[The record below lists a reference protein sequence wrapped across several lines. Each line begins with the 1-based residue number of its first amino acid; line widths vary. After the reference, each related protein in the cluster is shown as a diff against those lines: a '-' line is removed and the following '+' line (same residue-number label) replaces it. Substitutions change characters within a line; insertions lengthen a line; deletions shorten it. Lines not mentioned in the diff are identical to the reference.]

1 MKRVSVFLLVLVV
14 TSAAQAGYVDT
25 DNYYVMSTLELF
37 QFDGAVS
44 GSVTMEWDGADC
56 TLANITGAEQWWMQ
70 FGVTGDTGVFPSS
83 LSGGWKMTITNTSQ
97 SGRINLILLCGTAAN
112 GWQTSPGL
120 WLDPGQTGTEYLDI
134 AGPNQINWFGFA
146 FQTPETGT
154 RTFTV
159 VNPDGPDILPPSAPT
174 ALVAWGNDTIVG
186 FDWANNGETDLA
198 GYNLYRSVTS
208 GGPYTQIASGIS
220 DSDYIDTTVVNGT
233 TYYYVVTAV
242 DTLANESGYSVEVSA
257 TPMIPDPNGHFIDI
271 DGYYVMDIP
280 ELSQFDGAVSGS
292 VTMDW
297 DGSDCTLADITGS
310 EQWWMQFNITGDPC
324 VFPSSLPRGWKMT
337 ITNTS
342 QAGSINLILI
352 CSTAANGGWQSS
364 SGLWL
369 NPGQTGTA
377 YLDIIGPDQINWFG
391 FIIQTTET
399 GTRTF
404 TALTPDQ
411 IKASRHA
418 VITVDAASPIRT
430 IPMTMYGTNLTAWD
444 GSQDGTN
451 TTFNNLMIAS
461 GRKYLRM
468 PGGSW
473 ANGHLWSD
481 IEGPNGFGA
490 WKVSYNETLNLLDA
504 ISVPGEI
511 IHPTLQPIVNFPGW
525 WYETLQDETPGDDVN
540 ENYAIAH
547 VNAVNAAVAWVQDQ
561 TSRPVCAEYWEIGNE
576 IGGPWEVGYFPEISG
591 TFYGDYFADFSL
603 GMKAVNSNIKI
614 GAVAEPVH
622 KLQEWGWYQGYWTYD
637 TLVAAFAKGV
647 VPDFLIIH
655 QYPGSGADASYNP
668 KLLSSDIDTIG
679 IYTSNLDEIVANAI
693 GQQYVGQVRYC
704 MTEWDTGSHATYN
717 RGTCYINAL
726 FHAQYIL
733 EMAKYNWEGSNPWI
747 PEFGQ
752 GFSVWPVWYVHPL
765 LIHYFGRDMVEASSS
780 NPLVRVYAAKDT
792 EGNLTVFIVNN
803 SHNASITA
811 DINISGFLTGSEGR
825 SWVAEPAGSII
836 PGGVNIQDKGDISI
850 NGVVHPDP
858 LMVSAMPSKSFAL
871 SDAFTVKLP
880 ASCMMLLNIPAAPVN
895 HYVYD
900 ETATLQRGK
909 AGQNGKAAEK
919 GKLPATVIS
928 GAASGSYADTFASD
942 NVYEA
947 ITEVETCQKL
957 FNRYSLLDY
966 TWKIDIGSGGSPVLM
981 VEAYHNLNSEG
992 DDFVFAYSTDNVNF
1006 TDVITITKTSDDNS
1020 TQSAVLPKDLRGTV
1034 YIRVIDTDRTQG
1046 NRSLG
1051 TVFVDALYIQTI
1063 SGEN

>member
-1 MKRVSVFLLVLVV
+1 MPGATTLSSV
-14 TSAAQAGYVDT
+14 
-25 DNYYVMSTLELF
+25 
-37 QFDGAVS
+37 
-44 GSVTMEWDGADC
+44 C
-56 TLANITGAEQWWMQ
+56 
-70 FGVTGDTGVFPSS
+70 
-83 LSGGWKMTITNTSQ
+83 
-97 SGRINLILLCGTAAN
+97 
-112 GWQTSPGL
+112 
-120 WLDPGQTGTEYLDI
+120 
-134 AGPNQINWFGFA
+134 
-146 FQTPETGT
+146 
-154 RTFTV
+154 
-159 VNPDGPDILPPSAPT
+159 
-174 ALVAWGNDTIVG
+174 
-186 FDWANNGETDLA
+186 DWANNGEPDLA
-198 GYNLYRSVTS
+198 GYNVYRSTTS

-271 DGYYVMDIP
+271 DGYYVMDMP

-292 VTMDW
+292 VTMEW
-297 DGSDCTLADITGS
+297 DGSDCTLADITGA
-310 EQWWMQFNITGDPC
+310 EQWWMQFNIIGDPC

-342 QAGSINLILI
+342 QVGSINLILL
-352 CSTAANGGWQSS
+352 CSTAANGGWQTSP
-364 SGLWL
+364 GLWL
-369 NPGQTGTA
+369 NPGQTGTE
-377 YLDIIGPDQINWFG
+377 YLDMIGPDQINWFG
-391 FIIQTTET
+391 FIIQTPET

-411 IKASRHA
+411 IIASRHA
-418 VITVDAASPIRT
+418 VITVDVASPIRT

-444 GSQDGTN
+444 GAQDGTN
-451 TTFNNLMIAS
+451 TTFNNLMKAT

-473 ANGHLWSD
+473 ANGHLWND
-481 IEGPNGFGA
+481 IEGPNGAGA

-504 ISVPGEI
+504 ISVPGET

-525 WYETLQDETPGDDVN
+525 WYETLQDDTPGDDVN
-540 ENYAIAH
+540 ENYAVAH
-547 VNAVNAAVAWVQDQ
+547 VKAVNAAVAWVQDQ

-591 TFYGDYFADFSL
+591 TFYGDYFADFYL
-603 GMKAVNSNIKI
+603 GMKAVNPNIKI

-622 KLQEWGWYQGYWTYD
+622 KLQEWGWYDGYWTYD
-637 TLVAAFAKGV
+637 TLVASAAKNAI
-647 VPDFLIIH
+647 PDFLIIH

-668 KLLSSDIDTIG
+668 TLLSSDIDTIG

-717 RGTCYINAL
+717 RGTCYVNAL

-733 EMAKYNWEGSNPWI
+733 EMAKHNWEGSNPWI

-780 NPLVRVYAAKDT
+780 NPLVRAYAAKDA

-803 SHNASITA
+803 SPKTSITA
-811 DINISGFLTGSEGR
+811 DINILGFLTGSEGR
-825 SWVAEPAGSII
+825 SWVAEPAGSKI

-858 LMVSAMPSKSFAL
+858 LTISALPSKSFA
-871 SDAFTVKLP
+871 SSNAFTVTLP
-880 ASCMMLLNIPAAPVN
+880 ASCMMLLNIPVAPVN
-895 HYVYD
+895 HYAYG
-900 ETATLQRGK
+900 ETATFQRGK
-909 AGQNGKAAEK
+909 VGQKGKAAEK

-928 GAASGSYADTFASD
+928 GVASGSYADTFASD

-947 ITEVETCQKL
+947 ITEVETREKL
-957 FNRYSLLDY
+957 FDRYSLLDY
-966 TWKIDIGSGGSPVLM
+966 TWTIDIGSGGSPVLM
-981 VEAYHNLNSEG
+981 VEAYHNPNSEG

-1006 TDVITITKTSDDNS
+1006 TDVITVTKTSDDNS
-1020 TQSAVLPKDLRGTV
+1020 TQSAVLPNDLTGTV
-1034 YIRVIDTDRTQG
+1034 YIRVTDTDRTQG
-1046 NRSLG
+1046 NKSLD
-1051 TVFVDALYIQTI
+1051 TVFIDALYIQTV
-1063 SGEN
+1063 SGHNP